1 MSPSL
6 LSPLR
11 HPVYRRLLVAQV
23 VALFGT
29 GLATV
34 ALGLLAY
41 ELAGADA
48 GLVLG
53 TALAI
58 KMVAYVTIAPIAGA
72 VAPLL
77 PRRAVL
83 VAADLVRL
91 AAALAL
97 PFVDQVWQIYGL
109 IFVLQAASAVFTPV
123 FQATI
128 PDVLEDEETYTRALS
143 LSRLAY
149 DVEALL
155 SPALAALLLLV
166 IGFPWLF
173 DGTALGFA
181 LSALLVLS
189 TRLPGAMAKSG
200 DDGVGARFVRG
211 FRIFRRTPRLKALA
225 ALNLAVAA
233 AGAMVIVNTV
243 VLVRASMGGGDVA
256 VAVALA
262 AAGAGSMIAALA
274 LPRLLKRW
282 SDRPVM
288 LAGALALAVG
298 MAAGTVLFLGA
309 PPPFAALLILW
320 CVLGAANAAVLTPVG
335 RLLRR
340 SAGAEDRPAAFAAQF
355 ALSHACW
362 LVTYPLAGW
371 LGATMGLDLSFA
383 VLGGLAVFATL
394 AAARLWPTG
403 ERDALWHEHGALDHR
418 HLHVH
423 DEHHRHDHE
432 GWEGPEPHSHP
443 HGHRPVRHRHVYVID
458 RHHSVWPTTG

>member
-1 MSPSL
+1 MQL
-6 LSPLR
+6 LTPLA
-11 HPVYRRLLVAQV
+11 HPVYRRLLTAQV

-41 ELAGADA
+41 QIAGADA

-58 KMVAYVTIAPIAGA
+58 KMVAYVVIAPFAGA
-72 VAPLL
+72 FATLL

-97 PFVDQVWQIYGL
+97 PFVDQVWQIFGL

-128 PDVLEDEETYTRALS
+128 PDVLEDEATYTRALS

-149 DVEALL
+149 DIEALL

-181 LSALLVLS
+181 ISAALVLG
-189 TRLPGAMAKSG
+189 TRLPGAMARG
-200 DDGVGARFVRG
+200 DDDGVGARLMRG
-211 FRIFRRTPRLKALA
+211 FRIFVRTPRLKALIA
-225 ALNLAVAA
+225 INLAVAA

-243 VLVRASMGGGDVA
+243 VLVRGSLGGGDVE

-262 AAGAGSMIAALA
+262 AAGAGSMASALA
-274 LPRLLKRW
+274 LPGLLERRP
-282 SDRPVM
+282 DRQVM
-288 LAGALALAVG
+288 LAGALVLAVAMG
-298 MAAGTVLFLGA
+298 LGLVLFLPAAA
-309 PPPFAALLILW
+309 PPFVALLALW
-320 CVLGAANAAVLTPVG
+320 FVLGAANAAVMTPVG

-340 SAGAEDRPAAFAAQF
+340 SASAEDRPAVFAAQF

-371 LGATMGLDLSFA
+371 LGVALGLDGSFA
-383 VLGGLAVFATL
+383 VLGVLALVAAL
-394 AAARLWPTG
+394 AGARLWPVADR
-403 ERDALWHEHGALDHR
+403 ESLWHEHAATSHR
-418 HLHVH
+418 HDHVH

-443 HGHRPVRHRHVYVID
+443 HRHGVQRHHHAYVID
-458 RHHSVWPTTG
+458 RHHPVWPQAG

>member
-1 MSPSL
+1 MMPSL
-6 LSPLR
+6 LTPLR
-11 HPVYRRLLVAQV
+11 HPVYRRLLVAQI

-41 ELAGADA
+41 DLAGADA
-48 GLVLG
+48 GAVLG

-58 KMVAYVTIAPIAGA
+58 KMVAYVAIAPLAGA
-72 VAPLL
+72 IAPLL

-83 VAADLVRL
+83 VGADVVRL

-109 IFVLQAASAVFTPV
+109 ILVLQAASAVFTPV

-149 DVEALL
+149 DIEALL
-155 SPALAALLLLV
+155 SPSLAALLLLV
-166 IGFPWLF
+166 MSFPWLF

-189 TRLPGAMAKSG
+189 TRLPGAMAKTG

-211 FRIFRRTPRLKALA
+211 FRIFGRTPRLKALL

-243 VLVRASMGGGDVA
+243 VLVRASLGGGDVA

-262 AAGAGSMIAALA
+262 AYGAGSMIAALA
-274 LPRLLKRW
+274 LPRLIGRW
-282 SDRPVM
+282 SDRDVM
-288 LAGALALAVG
+288 LAGALLLAVG
-298 MAAGTVLFLGA
+298 MAVGAALFLGA
-309 PPPFAALLILW
+309 PPQFTFVLILW
-320 CVLGAANAAVLTPVG
+320 FVLGAANAAVLTPVG

-340 SAGAEDRPAAFAAQF
+340 SASAEDRPAVFAAQF

-371 LGATMGLDLSFA
+371 LGAAMGLDLTFA
-383 VLGGLAVFATL
+383 VLGAIAFSGVAAGLV
-394 AAARLWPTG
+394 LWPATDR
-403 ERDALWHEHGALDHR
+403 EDLWHRHGALDHR

-423 DEHHRHDHE
+423 DAHHQHEHE

-443 HGHRPVRHRHVYVID
+443 HRHGPIRHRHAYVID
-458 RHHSVWPTTG
+458 RHHPVWPTAG